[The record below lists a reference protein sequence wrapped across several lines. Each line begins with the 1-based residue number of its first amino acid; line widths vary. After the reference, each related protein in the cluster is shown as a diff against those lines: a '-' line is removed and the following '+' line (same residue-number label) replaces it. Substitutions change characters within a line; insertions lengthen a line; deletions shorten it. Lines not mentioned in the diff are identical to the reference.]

1 MVLPAVITVDAPPP
15 VPRSD
20 GAGPLARLVMPAVTL
35 LAGVGMV
42 AAVVVSG
49 GAGSGGVAPHNPMF
63 LMFPIVMV
71 GSAIATAVQAGGGRR
86 RAAEL
91 DADRSRYLTYLRS
104 LGGRLSGAART
115 QQDSLYRC
123 HPAPVALWALAGG
136 PRMWERRR
144 GGADFCRVRIGVGP
158 VPAATMP
165 IGPEVEPGDEA
176 DPVTWT
182 ALHRFVRAHSTVSA
196 PATVALLG
204 VSAVTIEGDIADARA
219 LVRAMVCQLAVSHS
233 PADLMVVAV
242 AGTSRLDHWDWLKWL
257 PHHHHCVDRDE
268 GGGLRM
274 VYPTLKAA
282 LAARYDDRQVIVVA
296 DGVVAEVVT
305 EPDAECIAERIAETE
320 GVTVLEIGTAG
331 TSVARRSGLRL
342 RLTPTQLI
350 ASDPED
356 TKIVAVPDLMPAA
369 DALICARR
377 IAECRADADDGGPG
391 AADWPD
397 LIGLPALTRAGST
410 VHWDSLWDSV
420 GVNRLRVPIGITPTG
435 DALDLDI
442 KEAAERGMGP
452 HGLCVGATGSGKSEL
467 LRTIAL
473 GMIAR
478 HSPEAL
484 NLVLVDF
491 KGGATFLGLERA
503 RHVSAVITNLAEEA
517 HLVDRMR
524 DALTGEINRRQQLLR
539 SSGNLASVTEYERAR
554 RTGRPLAPLPVLFVI
569 VDEFSELLCQQPEF
583 VDVFV
588 AIGRL
593 GRSLGIHLLLA
604 SQRLD
609 EGRLRGLDSHLS
621 YRICLKTLSANESR
635 LTIGVADAYELPGTP
650 GAAYLKVGAA
660 EPLRFQAAF
669 VSGRVDAVPAATPR
683 GAGTAVPMVF
693 TAAPMGSVVRPGQLS
708 DQPTARRTL
717 VDTVLD
723 SLAGA
728 GPPARQI
735 WLPPLAESPTLDAVL
750 ADCRPV
756 GDLTV
761 PIGLA
766 DRSFDQRRSALVVDL
781 SGAAGNVAVVGA
793 PQSGKSTLLRT
804 VLTAL
809 ALGHDPGRVA
819 LYCLDFGGGGLASL
833 TEWPPV
839 GAVAG
844 RHDVDLVRRTVAEV
858 AAVLRGRQCGDPAG
872 LDAFGDVFLVVDGW
886 QAMRQAFD
894 ALEPVITSIAAE
906 GLSYGVHVVLTAS
919 RWADIRPALKDQIGT
934 RIELRLGDPA
944 DSEIDRKRAANVAQG
959 RPGHGLTPDGLPF
972 LAALPRVDG
981 IAGADGL
988 DAAAAEVGE
997 LLRARHGHRRAP
1009 VIRLLP
1015 EQVDYDGL
1023 VTDVADPPERAFVL
1037 GVDENRLSPVTLD
1050 FRREPHLLILG
1061 AAQSGKTATIR
1072 VLCREILRTAP
1083 PAGVQLYLVDPR
1095 RGMLGEIDADR
1106 LAGYLATPVA
1116 VTTQLPALVA
1126 TLTAR
1131 LPGAEVTQRQLRTR
1145 SWWTGPDVYLV
1156 VDDYDLVATAAGN
1169 PLTPILAILPHASD
1183 VGLHVVVARRSGGA
1197 ARALYEPVLAAI
1209 RDLGAMGLQLSASPD
1224 EGPLLGTARP
1234 RLLPPG
1240 RGSLITRD
1248 GGEQVVQVAWSV
1260 PR

>member
-15 VPRSD
+15 VPRAD
-20 GAGPLARLVMPAVTL
+20 GTGSLARLVMPAITL

-42 AAVVVSG
+42 AALVVSG

-63 LMFPIVMV
+63 LMFPILMV

-91 DADRSRYLTYLRS
+91 DADRCRYLGYLRS
-104 LGGRLSGAART
+104 LGGRLTDAART
-115 QQDSLYRC
+115 QQDWLLRC
-123 HPAPVALWALAGG
+123 HPAPAALWALAGG
-136 PRMWERRR
+136 PGRQRRR
-144 GGADFCRVRIGVGP
+144 GDAEFCRVRIGVGR

-165 IGPEVEPGDEA
+165 IGPEIEPDDEA

-196 PATVALLG
+196 PVTVALLG
-204 VSAVTIEGDIADARA
+204 VSAVTIEGDSADARA
-219 LVRAMVCQLAVSHS
+219 VVRAMVCQLASSHS
-233 PADLMVVAV
+233 PADLMVAAV
-242 AGTSRLDHWDWLKWL
+242 VGTSGLDHWDWLKWL
-257 PHHHHCVDRDE
+257 PHHHHPVARDE

-274 VYPTLKAA
+274 VYPTLSAA
-282 LAARYDDRQVIVVA
+282 LAARHDDRQFVVVA
-296 DGVVAEVVT
+296 DGVVAE
-305 EPDAECIAERIAETE
+305 RIAEAE
-320 GVTVLEIGTAG
+320 GVTFLEIGTAG
-331 TSVARRSGLRL
+331 MSVARRSGLRL
-342 RLTPTQLI
+342 RLTPTRLI
-350 ASDPED
+350 VSDPDD
-356 TKIVAVPDLMPAA
+356 TEIVAVPDLMPVA
-369 DALICARR
+369 DAVICARR
-377 IAECRADADDGGPG
+377 IAEYRADADDDGPG

-397 LIGLPALTRAGST
+397 LIGLPALARPGTT
-410 VHWDSLWDSV
+410 VHWDSWWDST
-420 GVNRLRVPIGITPTG
+420 GSNRLQVPIGITPG
-435 DALDLDI
+435 GEALDLDI
-442 KEAAERGMGP
+442 REAAERGMGP

-467 LRTIAL
+467 LRTITL

-524 DALTGEINRRQQLLR
+524 DALTGEINRRQQILR
-539 SSGNLASVTEYERAR
+539 TAGNLASVTEYERAR
-554 RTGRPLAPLPVLFVI
+554 QTGRPLAPLPVLFVI

-583 VDVFV
+583 IDVFV

-604 SQRLD
+604 TQRLD

-669 VSGRVDAVPAATPR
+669 VSGRVDAVPAAAPR
-683 GAGTAVPMVF
+683 AAGTVVPMVF
-693 TAAPMGSVVRPGQLS
+693 TAAPMGSVVRPAHHCG
-708 DQPTARRTL
+708 PPAAHRTL

-728 GPPARQI
+728 GPAAHQI

-750 ADCRPV
+750 AECRTA
-756 GDLTV
+756 GDLAV
-761 PIGLA
+761 PIGLT
-766 DRSFDQRRSALVVDL
+766 DRPFDQRRGALVVDL

-804 VLTAL
+804 ILTAL

-833 TEWPPV
+833 TGWPQV

-858 AAVLRGRQCGDPAG
+858 AAVLRGRQCGDAAG
-872 LDAFGDVFLVVDGW
+872 HDMSGHVFLVVDGW

-894 ALEPVITSIAAE
+894 ALEPAITSIAAE
-906 GLSYGVHVVLTAS
+906 GLSYGVHVVLTAA

-934 RIELRLGDPA
+934 RLELRLGDPA
-944 DSEIDRKRAANVAQG
+944 DSEIDRKRARNVAQG

-981 IAGADGL
+981 IAGAGGL

-997 LLRARHGHRRAP
+997 VLRARHGHCRAP
-1009 VIRLLP
+1009 AIRLLP

-1023 VTDVADPPERAFVL
+1023 VTDLVDPPERTVL
-1037 GVDENRLSPVTLD
+1037 LGLDENQLAPVTLD
-1050 FRREPHLLILG
+1050 FRREPHLLIIG
-1061 AAQSGKTATIR
+1061 AAQSGKTATVR
-1072 VLCREILRTAP
+1072 MLCREILRTAP
-1083 PAGVQLYLVDPR
+1083 ASGVQLYLVDPR
-1095 RGMLGEIDADR
+1095 RGLLGEIDADR

-1116 VTTQLPALVA
+1116 VTAQLPDLVA
-1126 TLTAR
+1126 MLTAR

-1145 SWWTGPDVYLV
+1145 SWWKGPDVYLV

-1169 PLTPILAILPHASD
+1169 PLTPILEILPHASD

-1234 RLLPPG
+1234 RQLPPG
-1240 RGSLITRD
+1240 RGSIITRD
-1248 GGEQVVQVAWSV
+1248 GGDQVVQVAWSA